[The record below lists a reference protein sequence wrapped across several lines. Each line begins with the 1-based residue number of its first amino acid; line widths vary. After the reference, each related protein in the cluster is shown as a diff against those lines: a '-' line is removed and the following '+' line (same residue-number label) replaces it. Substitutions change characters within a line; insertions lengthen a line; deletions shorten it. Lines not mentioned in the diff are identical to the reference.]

1 MKIKEVMNAPA
12 ITCRPEDNLNTAA
25 QLMWENDCGAI
36 PVVNDDNELVGIL
49 TDRDI
54 CMAAY
59 TQGHPL
65 RAIVVQNAMARQVF
79 TCRADDSLQNAEQ
92 LMSEKQIRRLPVV
105 DGDARII
112 GVISLNDIARYAASA
127 RPGDSFER
135 ELTNTMAAICEP
147 RPHAQPLTPEPAV
160 PA

>member
-1 MKIKEVMNAPA
+1 MKVREVMNQPA
-12 ITCRPEDNLNTAA
+12 VTCRPEDTLNTAA
-25 QLMWENDCGAI
+25 QLMWERDCGAI
-36 PVVNDDNELVGIL
+36 PVVNEDGALVGML

-59 TQGHPL
+59 TQGTAL
-65 RAIVVQNAMARQVF
+65 SAIPVQNAMARQIF
-79 TCRADDSLQNAEQ
+79 TCHADNSLRDAEQ

-105 DGDARII
+105 DGDERII

-135 ELTNTMAAICEP
+135 DLTNTFAAICEP
-147 RPHAQPLTPEPAV
+147 RPHALQRIEPTA
-160 PA
+160 ARA